1 MNRVTIFSLI
11 LAIGLLASACSS
23 GAGGA
28 DVASLDTNA
37 QDAEIEGT
45 ETETVSGEEAVLAF
59 TACLRD
65 EGLDVDDPAIDG
77 EGNLVAPTPHA
88 LAAETLDISA
98 VHSAFGVCRG
108 LLDNVTFGMS
118 TEDLTGREDELLAFA
133 VCMRENGYDMPD
145 PDFSDNGHSGDG
157 PFGDAIDT
165 DDPDFQT
172 AVKSCDGIVGGQI
185 GRQENVG

>member
-98 VHSAFGVCRG
+98 VHSAFGVCA
-108 LLDNVTFGMS
+108 DSS
-118 TEDLTGREDELLAFA
+118 TT
-133 VCMRENGYDMPD
+133 
-145 PDFSDNGHSGDG
+145 
-157 PFGDAIDT
+157 
-165 DDPDFQT
+165 
-172 AVKSCDGIVGGQI
+172 
-185 GRQENVG
+185 